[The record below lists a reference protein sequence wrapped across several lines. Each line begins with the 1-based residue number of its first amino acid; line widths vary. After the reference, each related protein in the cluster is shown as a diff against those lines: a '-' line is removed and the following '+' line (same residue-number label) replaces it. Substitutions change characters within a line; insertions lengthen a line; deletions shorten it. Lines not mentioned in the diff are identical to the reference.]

1 MVDDPLDIFYN
12 NYWQYFSK
20 AECLPNSESDLMD
33 AITDVDK
40 ALDSIQTVQVAD
52 KFSCLITFS
61 LLETV

>member
-40 ALDSIQTVQVAD
+40 ALDSIQWL
-52 KFSCLITFS
+52 S
-61 LLETV
+61 